1 MIING
6 QKIARE
12 IIEDLKKLSSP
23 KKFLA
28 AFLAGSDP
36 ASLSFL
42 KQKEKIAKELG
53 IDFRLY
59 QFPAEIKNDEL
70 RKEVLKTVQHKTCGG
85 AIVQLPLPKHINKHY
100 ILNVIPR
107 EKDIDVLG
115 ERALGAFYTGR
126 NPVLPPA
133 VGVVEKILQNTK
145 YVPVGIQN
153 TRVAVVGLG
162 FLVGQPIATWLT
174 GKCSEI
180 YLLDEGSDLS
190 ILKQADLVISGVG
203 KSGLIKPEML
213 KQGAGVIDFGYGMID
228 GKISGDLDN
237 QIQNTK
243 YEILSFYTP
252 TPGGTGPILVAQL
265 FENFYRLTNNKNK
278 KSSQ

>member
-12 IIEDLKKLSSP
+12 IIEKLKRLSSP

-28 AFLAGSDP
+28 AFLAGGDP

-59 QFPAEIKNDEL
+59 QFPAEIKNDDL

-85 AIVQLPLPKHINKHY
+85 AIIQLPLPKHINKHY
-100 ILNVIPR
+100 ILNVVPR

-133 VGVVEKILQNTK
+133 VGVVEKILQDSRFK
-145 YVPVGIQN
+145 IQD

-162 FLVGQPIATWLT
+162 FLVGQPIATWLM
-174 GKCSEI
+174 GKCSKI
-180 YLLDEGSDLS
+180 CLFDEGSDLNA
-190 ILKQADLVISGVG
+190 LKQADLIISGVG
-203 KSGLIKPEML
+203 KSGLIRPEML